1 MHETNAY
8 GEWMAAS
15 DMTTEASTFK
25 IFTNAD
31 DLRASGAYPV
41 FTPDELIERA
51 SAMGPMDALMFHP
64 LMGGIE
70 PDVSWRCLK
79 LVEEKVLPALR

>member
-1 MHETNAY
+1 
-8 GEWMAAS
+8 MAAS
-15 DMTTEASTFK
+15 DMSDENSTFK
-25 IFTNAD
+25 VCTNSD

-41 FTPDELIERA
+41 FTPDELVERA
-51 SAMGPMDALMFHP
+51 RGMGPMDTLMFHP

-70 PDVSWRCLK
+70 PDVSWRCLE